1 MILVVENDQ
10 FPEREVAG
18 ERAGFRRDALHQVA
32 VAGNHVGVMVDDLV
46 ARAVVA
52 AGQMRFGDGETD
64 RVRDALT
71 ERTRRRLDAGRVVV
85 LGMPRGAAAPLPEG
99 PQVVEGEVVAG
110 EEEQGVEEHRSVTR
124 GEHEAVT
131 VGPSRPGGGVLQ
143 VACPE
148 DVRHRCSAHGK
159 AGMPGVR
166 LLHRVSGQKPDG
178 VDRQLIQIRLPH
190 RLLSGRPRR
199 PANPPRMVVWCGSTL
214 RQERA
219 ASACSDAGLR
229 VRKRPECTA
238 LEAQLEPGEQVLF
251 QTRQHPMA
259 FSGAAGMALCIA
271 LAVILLIRHNDLPLS
286 TEVQI
291 AVVGG
296 LLALASA
303 LPAMLRWRHTAL
315 VLTERRLLVSAGG
328 LRRHEMAIPLG
339 PAVLEQEAGLSGK
352 LLDHGTVLMT
362 APDGQLSSVAHVA
375 RARELVEL
383 ARAQARRSPRR
394 GAVPV

>member
-1 MILVVENDQ
+1 M
-10 FPEREVAG
+10 
-18 ERAGFRRDALHQVA
+18 H
-32 VAGNHVGVMVDDLV
+32 
-46 ARAVVA
+46 
-52 AGQMRFGDGETD
+52 
-64 RVRDALT
+64 
-71 ERTRRRLDAGRVVV
+71 
-85 LGMPRGAAAPLPEG
+85 GA
-99 PQVVEGEVVAG
+99 Q
-110 EEEQGVEEHRSVTR
+110 
-124 GEHEAVT
+124 
-131 VGPSRPGGGVLQ
+131 
-143 VACPE
+143 
-148 DVRHRCSAHGK
+148 
-159 AGMPGVR
+159 
-166 LLHRVSGQKPDG
+166 
-178 VDRQLIQIRLPH
+178 
-190 RLLSGRPRR
+190 
-199 PANPPRMVVWCGSTL
+199 
-214 RQERA
+214 
-219 ASACSDAGLR
+219 
-229 VRKRPECTA
+229 
-238 LEAQLEPGEQVLF
+238 AQLEPGEQVLF

-303 LPAMLRWRHTAL
+303 LPAILRWRHTAL